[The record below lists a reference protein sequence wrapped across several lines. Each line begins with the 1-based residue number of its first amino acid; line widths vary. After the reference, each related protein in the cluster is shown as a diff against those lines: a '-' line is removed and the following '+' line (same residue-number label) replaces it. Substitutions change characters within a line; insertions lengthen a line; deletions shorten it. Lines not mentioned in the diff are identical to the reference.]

1 MDSESANTADDVVEP
16 IPLRQ
21 LRPWAIAGIFLWLV
35 LYLVA
40 FDQGGISQA
49 GAFLHEAMH
58 DGRHMLAVPCH

>member
-1 MDSESANTADDVVEP
+1 MDSEAAKAADTAVEP
-16 IPLRQ
+16 IPLRK
-21 LRPWAIAGIFLWLV
+21 LRPWALLAIFLYLV

-58 DGRHMLAVPCH
+58 DGRHLLAVPCH

>member
-1 MDSESANTADDVVEP
+1 MDFKSANVADTSVEP
-16 IPLRQ
+16 IPLGQ
-21 LRPWAIAGIFLWLV
+21 LRPWALLAVFLWLV

-49 GAFLHEAMH
+49 GAFVHEAMH

>member
-1 MDSESANTADDVVEP
+1 MDSEAASTANAAVEP

-21 LRPWAIAGIFLWLV
+21 LRPWALLAIFLWLV

-49 GAFLHEAMH
+49 GAFVHEAMH
-58 DGRHMLAVPCH
+58 DGRHLLAVPCH